1 MTKAFKV
8 SISAPSIIKTGG
20 TSSQYLMADGSITS
34 EVTFPDIIPLDNLE
48 QQFDDFTSR
57 FIPSYQG
64 TFQTITNPLRLLL
77 SINGI
82 IQRVSFPEYVWG
94 SFFSRDGF
102 GVDSDGY
109 LAFSEPVP
117 AGSTFDA
124 RIMTGPTTNSLTTIY
139 PFKATDILLGAY

>member
-1 MTKAFKV
+1 MLNFPASPVLNQTYSFGSKTWVWNGYAWDLNGLSVDLQITPLDDISNYFNGTEYRFTPRYQGIKV
-8 SISAPSIIKTGG
+8 SI
-20 TSSQYLMADGSITS
+20 
-34 EVTFPDIIPLDNLE
+34 N
-48 QQFDDFTSR
+48 
-57 FIPSYQG
+57 
-64 TFQTITNPLRLLL
+64 NPLRLLL
-77 SINGI
+77 TINGI

-102 GVDSDGY
+102 MVDSDGY

-124 RIMTGPTTNSLTTIY
+124 RIMAGTTTNSLTTIY